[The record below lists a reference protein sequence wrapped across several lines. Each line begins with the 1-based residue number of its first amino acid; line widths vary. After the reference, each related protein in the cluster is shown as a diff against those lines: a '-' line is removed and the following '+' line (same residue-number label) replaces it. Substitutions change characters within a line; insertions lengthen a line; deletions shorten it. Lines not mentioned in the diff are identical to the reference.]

1 MPIVKLMNNINVL
14 SLFDGISCANI
25 ALNNLNISIK
35 NYFSSEIDNHAIQ
48 VSAKHFPNHIRLG
61 NVVDITKKDLP
72 KIDLLI
78 GGSPC
83 QDLSIAQVGDGL
95 NGKKSNLFFEFVRL
109 IDEIK
114 PKVFLLENVKN
125 KWLDEMDNHIGFK
138 HVEINSKYF
147 SAQNR
152 PRCYWSN
159 KEIDFDKFD
168 KNNLVIEDIFEKKVN
183 PKYFINH
190 NSSFSIA
197 NRPERVRYKD
207 RQKNIAIEVL
217 ANKDEI
223 KDNERQRRVYSVKG
237 KSPTIL
243 ARSDCAKIIYRNKV
257 RKLTPL
263 ECERLQGIPDNFT
276 SSASDTQRYK
286 MIGNAF
292 TVPVIE
298 FILEQIMDSNN
309 SKDNL
314 KIEQLSLLNV

>member
-1 MPIVKLMNNINVL
+1 MKNINVL

-25 ALNNLNISIK
+25 ALSNLNIGLN
-35 NYFSSEIDNHAIQ
+35 NYYSSEIDLHAINI
-48 VSAKHFPNHIRLG
+48 SKINFPKQKRVG
-61 NVVDITKKDLP
+61 NVVNINKNDLP

-83 QDLSIAQVGDGL
+83 QDLSVAQVGEGL

-109 IDEIK
+109 IEELQ

-125 KWLDEMDNHIGFK
+125 KWLKEMDNHIGYK
-138 HVEINSKYF
+138 HTEINSKYY

-159 KEIDFDKFD
+159 KEIKTPEKDI
-168 KNNLVIEDIFEKKVN
+168 NNLVIDDILEKNVDS
-183 PKYFINH
+183 KYFLKKEV
-190 NSSFSIA
+190 STSIA
-197 NRPERVRYKD
+197 NRVD
-207 RQKNIAIEVL
+207 RKKITKRSDSIALEVL
-217 ANKDEI
+217 ANKDEVR
-223 KDNERQRRVYSVKG
+223 DNERQRRIYSTKG

-276 SSASDTQRYK
+276 LEASDTQRYK

-298 FILEQIMDSNN
+298 NILKQILNPSTP
-309 SKDNL
+309 DNVPVAH
-314 KIEQLSLLNV
+314 QLELLDA

>member
-1 MPIVKLMNNINVL
+1 MKNINVL

-25 ALNNLNISIK
+25 AIDNLNISIN
-35 NYFSSEIDNHAIQ
+35 NYFSSEVDNHAIQ
-48 VSAKHFPNHIRLG
+48 ISNEHYPNQVRLG
-61 NVVDITKKDLP
+61 NVVDIKKQGLP

-83 QDLSIAQVGDGL
+83 QDLSVAQVGDGL

-109 IDEIK
+109 IDELK

-125 KWLDEMDNHIGFK
+125 KWLDEMDHHIGFK

-159 KEIDFDKFD
+159 KEIVFDKYD
-168 KNNLVIEDIFEKKVN
+168 RNNLAIEDIFEKKVDS
-183 PKYFINH
+183 KYYINEQ
-190 NSSFSIA
+190 SSNSIA
-197 NRPERVRYKD
+197 NRPDRVRYRERVQD
-207 RQKNIAIEVL
+207 IAIEVL
-217 ANKDEI
+217 ANKGEVR
-223 KDNERQRRVYSVKG
+223 DNERQRRIYSLKG

-298 FILEQIMDSNN
+298 FILNQIMKQDS
-309 SKDNL
+309 KENL
-314 KIEQLSLLNV
+314 KIEQLSLLNA

>member
-1 MPIVKLMNNINVL
+1 MSIVKLMKNINVL
-14 SLFDGISCANI
+14 SLFDGISCGNI
-25 ALNNLNISIK
+25 ALDNLNISIK
-35 NYFSSEIDNHAIQ
+35 NYFSSEIDSNAIQ
-48 VSAKHFPNHIRLG
+48 ISKKNFPNQIRLG
-61 NVVDITKKDLP
+61 NVVNIKKQDLP
-72 KIDLLI
+72 DIDLLI

-83 QDLSIAQVGDGL
+83 QDLSVAQVGDGL

-109 IDEIK
+109 VEELK

-125 KWLDEMDNHIGFK
+125 KWLEDMDNHIGYK

-159 KEIDFDKFD
+159 KEIKFDKFD
-168 KNNLVIEDIFEKKVN
+168 RYNLSIEDIFEKKVDT
-183 PKYFINH
+183 KYFINDQ
-190 NSSFSIA
+190 SSDSIA
-197 NRPERVRYKD
+197 SRPDRVRYKE
-207 RQKNIAIEVL
+207 KSENIAIEVL

-223 KDNERQRRVYSVKG
+223 NDNERQRRIYSLKG

-257 RKLTPL
+257 RKLTPI

-292 TVPVIE
+292 TVPVVE
-298 FILEQIMDSNN
+298 FILDQIMHKN
-309 SKDNL
+309 SKENM
-314 KIEQLSLLNV
+314 KIEQLSLLNA

>member
-1 MPIVKLMNNINVL
+1 MENINVL
-14 SLFDGISCANI
+14 SLFDGVSCANI
-25 ALNNLNISIK
+25 ALNNLDIDINNYYSSEVDSHAINISKI
-35 NYFSSEIDNHAIQ
+35 
-48 VSAKHFPNHIRLG
+48 HFPKQKRLG
-61 NVVDITKKDLP
+61 NVMNINKSDLP

-83 QDLSIAQVGDGL
+83 QDLSVAQVGEGL

-109 IDEIK
+109 IDELQ

-125 KWLDEMDNHIGFK
+125 KWLKEMDSHIGYK
-138 HVEINSKYF
+138 HSEINSKYY

-159 KEIDFDKFD
+159 KEIRSPEEDV
-168 KNNLVIEDIFEKKVN
+168 NNLVIDDILEKNVDH
-183 PKYFINH
+183 KYFLKKDA
-190 NSSFSIA
+190 SDSIA
-197 NRPERVRYKD
+197 NRVD
-207 RQKNIAIEVL
+207 RKKVSKRSNSIALEVL
-217 ANKDEI
+217 ANKDEVR
-223 KDNERQRRVYSVKG
+223 DNERQRRIYSTKG

-263 ECERLQGIPDNFT
+263 ECERLQGLPDGFT
-276 SSASDTQRYK
+276 ADASDTQRYK

-298 FILEQIMDSNN
+298 VILKQILDPSAP
-309 SKDNL
+309 DNVPL
-314 KIEQLSLLNV
+314 PQQLALADA